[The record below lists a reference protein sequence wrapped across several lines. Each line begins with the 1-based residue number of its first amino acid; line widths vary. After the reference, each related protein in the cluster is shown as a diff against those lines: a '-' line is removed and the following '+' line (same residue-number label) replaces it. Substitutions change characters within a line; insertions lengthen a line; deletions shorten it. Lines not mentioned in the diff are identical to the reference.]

1 MRANVTQ
8 DEEPNDHA
16 FTTVASFSITDIAE
30 SGNPSKRIET
40 YDSGATFHM
49 SPYIDAFTDFEFI
62 TPKPISAAN
71 NQTFKAIGKGNLR
84 VKIPN
89 GENFTTVTLRDVL
102 YAPSIAFTLISLS
115 RVDKAGYT
123 TVIADGE
130 LHLIGRSD
138 NTIIGRTPTRN
149 GLWSVRH
156 NHQTYESDKAL
167 ISGSHSL
174 TTTSL
179 IDLHRCLGHI
189 SPSTIAQ
196 LVNKGALT
204 GVTIQ

>member
-1 MRANVTQ
+1 MRANVAQ
-8 DEEPNDHA
+8 DEEPNDHVFA
-16 FTTVASFSITDIAE
+16 TVASFSITDAAE

-40 YDSGATFHM
+40 YDSGATCHM
-49 SPYIDAFTDFEFI
+49 SPYTDAFTDFEFI

-89 GENFTTVTLRDVL
+89 GENFTTLTLRDVL
-102 YAPSIAFTLISLS
+102 YAPSVAFTLISLS
-115 RVDKAGYT
+115 RVDKVGYT

-138 NTIIGRTPTRN
+138 NTIIGRAPTRN

-189 SPSTIAQ
+189 SPSTIAE